1 VVAYGAITPKFVL
14 EVPIGFPYTDSM
26 KNKNN
31 VTAKQLVD
39 AILSQQEHLGNK
51 AYAYPYVTGVLQSL
65 LEEVIQI
72 DNTPKKLRYRS
83 IQEAVNS
90 FYETANGE
98 VPAGL

>member
-1 VVAYGAITPKFVL
+1 
-14 EVPIGFPYTDSM
+14 M

-39 AILSQQEHLGNK
+39 AILAQQENEGNK

-65 LEEVIQI
+65 QSEII
-72 DNTPKKLRYRS
+72 DIDKTPKKFRYRT

-90 FYETANGE
+90 FYETANGA
-98 VPAGL
+98 VPAGV